1 MRERR
6 RSERRLSAH
15 DRRLEVLRLRKAGKD
30 FREIAAEVGYA
41 GPSGAYQAFE
51 AAMRETLREPADQV
65 RALELERLDAML
77 RAVWPSALE
86 GELRS
91 IETVLRLMDRRARY
105 LGLDAPTKVDIT
117 ARVRG
122 WAEELGLD
130 PDQAVA
136 EAEQLLRSGRG

>member
-1 MRERR
+1 MTERTA
-6 RSERRLSAH
+6 SERRLSAH

-51 AAMRETLREPADQV
+51 TAMRETLREPADQV

-86 GELRS
+86 GEVRS
-91 IETVLRLMDRRARY
+91 IDTVLRLMDRRARY
-105 LGLDAPTKVDIT
+105 LGLDAP
-117 ARVRG
+117 ARVDVEGRIRIL
-122 WAEELGLD
+122 ALELGID
-130 PDQAVA
+130 PDDAIA
-136 EAEQLLRSGRG
+136 EAARILRMG